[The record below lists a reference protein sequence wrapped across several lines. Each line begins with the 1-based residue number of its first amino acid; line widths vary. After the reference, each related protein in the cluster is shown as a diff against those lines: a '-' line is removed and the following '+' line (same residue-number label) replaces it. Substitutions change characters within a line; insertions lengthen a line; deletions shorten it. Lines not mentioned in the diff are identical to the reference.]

1 MIEFFLIFSGRSGNG
16 SYVGQF
22 GKQTLQHQAVHSGMD
37 ATNTSK
43 SLRFNGRCGIK
54 SKMVSVRFAPS
65 PTGHLHI
72 GAART
77 AIFNWLYARHNKG
90 KFILRIEDTDVARS
104 SEEMTEGILVSLAWL
119 GMDWDEGPIYQSKRL
134 DLYREKAEELVE
146 KGFAYH
152 CFCSPEEI
160 EMRKKEGLAVGKFW
174 EYDRRCLNL
183 PSEEKSQFISEGRTG
198 AIRFLVPETE
208 VHYKDLLHGPISVKC
223 ETIED
228 FVLLRSDGLPTYHL
242 SVVVDDIDLGIT
254 HVIRGDDHISNTPK
268 QILLYRAFGV
278 DPPKFGHQSLILGQ
292 DKKKLSKRH
301 GVTSVLQFRDEGY
314 LPLALFNF
322 LAQMS
327 WAPKEGER
335 IYTMGEMIENFSLDK
350 RSRGNPVF
358 DKDKLDWLNGQVIN
372 QMSADELVF
381 YVRDEL
387 ESFGLWKDDL
397 QVERKVWF
405 HRLLDLIKERRRT
418 KKEFVYSL
426 RPFLSDKFPFEVE
439 GIERY
444 LMDERLPELLPEL
457 EEDFQGVS
465 DFTAENIEKA
475 LRERAEKEGV
485 KAAYFIH
492 ALRMLVLGMKVSPGI
507 FEVLELVG
515 KEKTLQRMRHLGIV
529 KNYVKSS
536 NQ

>member
-1 MIEFFLIFSGRSGNG
+1 
-16 SYVGQF
+16 
-22 GKQTLQHQAVHSGMD
+22 
-37 ATNTSK
+37 
-43 SLRFNGRCGIK
+43 
-54 SKMVSVRFAPS
+54 MVRVRFAPS

-77 AIFNWLYARHNKG
+77 ALFNWLFARHNKG
-90 KFILRIEDTDVARS
+90 KFILRIEDTDVTRS
-104 SEEMTEGILVSLAWL
+104 SQEMSEAILISLAWL
-119 GMDWDEGPIYQSKRL
+119 GMDWDEGPLYQSRRL

-146 KGFAYH
+146 KGLAYH

-160 EMRKKEGLAVGKFW
+160 EMRKKEGLSVGKFW
-174 EYDRRCLNL
+174 EYDRRCLGL
-183 PSEEKSQFISEGRTG
+183 PAAEKSRFISQGRTG

-208 VHYKDLLHGPISVKC
+208 VHYKDLLHGPISVKS

-278 DPPKFGHQSLILGQ
+278 EAPQFAHQSLILGP
-292 DKKKLSKRH
+292 DRKKLSKRH
-301 GVTSVLQFRDEGY
+301 GVTSVLQFREEGY

-327 WAPKEGER
+327 WTPKEGER
-335 IYTMGEMIENFSLDK
+335 IYSMEEMIAEFTLDK

-358 DKDKLDWLNGQVIN
+358 DRDKLDWLNGQVIN
-372 QMSADELVF
+372 RMSAEELAA

-387 ESFGLWKDDL
+387 QRFGLWREDL
-397 QVERKVWF
+397 NVERRVWF
-405 HRLLDLIKERRRT
+405 HKLLDLLKDRRRT

-426 RPFLSDKFPFEVE
+426 RPFLTDKFPFEVE
-439 GIERY
+439 GIEKF
-444 LMDERLPELLPEL
+444 LMDENLPELLPKL
-457 EEDFQGVS
+457 EEDFQKIS
-465 DFTAENIEKA
+465 DFSAANIEQA
-475 LRERAEKEGV
+475 LRARAEKEGV

-492 ALRMLVLGMKVSPGI
+492 ALRMLILGMKVSPGI

-515 KEKTLQRMRHLGIV
+515 RDKTLQRMRHLGVV
-529 KNYVKSS
+529 KNYIASS
-536 NQ
+536 KI

>member
-1 MIEFFLIFSGRSGNG
+1 
-16 SYVGQF
+16 
-22 GKQTLQHQAVHSGMD
+22 
-37 ATNTSK
+37 
-43 SLRFNGRCGIK
+43 
-54 SKMVSVRFAPS
+54 MVRVRFAPS

-77 AIFNWLYARHNKG
+77 ALFNWLFARHNKG
-90 KFILRIEDTDVARS
+90 KFILRIEDTDVTRS
-104 SEEMTEGILVSLAWL
+104 SEEMSEAILISLAWL
-119 GMDWDEGPIYQSKRL
+119 GMDWDEGPIYQSRRL

-146 KGFAYH
+146 KGLAYH

-174 EYDRRCLNL
+174 EYDRRCLGL
-183 PSEEKSQFISEGRTG
+183 PSEEKSRFISQGRTG

-208 VHYKDLLHGPISVKC
+208 VHYKDLLHGLIAVKS

-268 QILLYRAFGV
+268 QILLYRAFGAET
-278 DPPKFGHQSLILGQ
+278 PEFAHQSLILGP
-292 DKKKLSKRH
+292 DRKKLSKRH
-301 GVTSVLQFRDEGY
+301 GVTSILQFREEGY

-322 LAQMS
+322 LGQMS
-327 WAPKEGER
+327 WTPKEGER
-335 IYTMGEMIENFSLDK
+335 IYSMEEMIEKFSLDK

-372 QMSADELVF
+372 RMSAEELAA

-387 ESFGLWKDDL
+387 RRFGLWTEDL
-397 QVERKVWF
+397 NVEREVWF
-405 HRLLDLIKERRRT
+405 HKLLNILKDRRRT

-426 RPFLSDKFPFEVE
+426 RPFLSDDFPFEVA
-439 GIERY
+439 GIEKF
-444 LMDERLPELLPEL
+444 LMDENLPELLPKL
-457 EEDFQGVS
+457 EEDFQKIS
-465 DFTAENIEKA
+465 DFSAANIEKA
-475 LRERAEKEGV
+475 LRARAEKEGV

-492 ALRMLVLGMKVSPGI
+492 ALRMLVLGMMVSPGI

-515 KEKTLQRMRHLGIV
+515 REKTLQRMRHLGVV
-529 KNYVKSS
+529 KNYIGGGHGRI
-536 NQ
+536 

>member
-1 MIEFFLIFSGRSGNG
+1 
-16 SYVGQF
+16 
-22 GKQTLQHQAVHSGMD
+22 
-37 ATNTSK
+37 
-43 SLRFNGRCGIK
+43 
-54 SKMVSVRFAPS
+54 MVRVRFAPS

-77 AIFNWLYARHNKG
+77 AIFNWLYARNNGG

-104 SEEMTEGILVSLAWL
+104 SEEMSEGILISMAWL

-134 DLYREKAEELVE
+134 ELYRERAEELVE

-183 PSEEKSQFISEGRTG
+183 TSEERTEFVADGRTG
-198 AIRFLVPETE
+198 AIRFLVPEIE
-208 VHYKDLLHGPISVKC
+208 IRYKDLLHGEIFVKS

-268 QILLYRAFGV
+268 QILLYRAFGET
-278 DPPKFGHQSLILGQ
+278 PPKFGHQSLILGQ

-327 WAPKEGER
+327 WTPREGER
-335 IYTMGEMIENFSLDK
+335 IYSMEEMVEKFSLDK

-372 QMSADELVF
+372 RMSAEELGV

-387 ESFGLWKDDL
+387 MKFSLWREDL
-397 QVERKVWF
+397 EGERKVWF
-405 HRLLDLIKERRRT
+405 YKLLDLIKERRRT

-439 GIERY
+439 GIEKY
-444 LMDERLPELLPEL
+444 LMDEKLPELLGEL
-457 EEDFQGVS
+457 EEDFEGLE
-465 DFTAENIEKA
+465 DFSAENVEKV
-475 LRERAEKEGV
+475 LRERAEKADV

-515 KEKTLQRMRHLGIV
+515 KEKTLQRMRHLGVV
-529 KNYVKSS
+529 KNYVGSEG
-536 NQ
+536 Q

>member
-1 MIEFFLIFSGRSGNG
+1 
-16 SYVGQF
+16 
-22 GKQTLQHQAVHSGMD
+22 
-37 ATNTSK
+37 
-43 SLRFNGRCGIK
+43 
-54 SKMVSVRFAPS
+54 MVRVRFAPS

-77 AIFNWLYARHNKG
+77 AIFNWLYARNNEG

-104 SEEMTEGILVSLAWL
+104 SGEMSEGILVSLAWL
-119 GMDWDEGPIYQSKRL
+119 GMDWDEGPIYQSRRL

-146 KGFAYH
+146 KGHAYH

-183 PSEEKSQFISEGRTG
+183 SSEGRSQFVADGRTG
-198 AIRFLVPETE
+198 AIRFLVPESE
-208 VHYKDLLHGPISVKC
+208 IHYKDLLHGQISVKSS
-223 ETIED
+223 TIED

-242 SVVVDDIDLGIT
+242 SVVVDDIDMGIT

-268 QILLYRAFGV
+268 QILLYRAFGEQ
-278 DPPKFGHQSLILGQ
+278 PPKFGHQSLILGQ

-301 GVTSVLQFRDEGY
+301 GVTSILQFRDEGY

-327 WAPKEGER
+327 WTPKEEGER
-335 IYTMGEMIENFSLDK
+335 VYSMEEMIAKFSLDK

-372 QMSADELVF
+372 QMGAEELVA

-387 ESFGLWKDDL
+387 AKFKLWRDDL
-397 QVERKVWF
+397 DVERKVWF
-405 HRLLDLIKERRRT
+405 HKLLELIKERRRT

-426 RPFLSDKFPFEVE
+426 RPFLSDEFPFEVE
-439 GIERY
+439 GIEKY
-444 LMDERLPELLPEL
+444 LLDERLPELLAEL
-457 EEDFQGVS
+457 EEDFQGLS
-465 DFTAENIEKA
+465 DFSAEDIERV
-475 LRERAEKEGV
+475 LRERAEKAGV

-515 KEKTLQRMRHLGIV
+515 REKTLQRMRHLGIV
-529 KNYVKSS
+529 KNYVRSS
-536 NQ
+536 GK

>member
-1 MIEFFLIFSGRSGNG
+1 
-16 SYVGQF
+16 
-22 GKQTLQHQAVHSGMD
+22 
-37 ATNTSK
+37 
-43 SLRFNGRCGIK
+43 
-54 SKMVSVRFAPS
+54 MVRVRFAPS

-77 AIFNWLYARHNKG
+77 AIFNWLYARHNEG
-90 KFILRIEDTDVARS
+90 KFILRIEDTDMERS
-104 SEEMTEGILVSLAWL
+104 SEQMSEGILISLAWM

-134 DLYREKAEELVE
+134 DLYREKAKELVE
-146 KGFAYH
+146 KGLAYH
-152 CFCSPEEI
+152 CFCSPDEI
-160 EMRKKEGLAVGKFW
+160 ELRKKEGKAVGKFW

-183 PSEEKSQFISEGRTG
+183 SSEERAEFISDGRSG
-198 AIRFLVPETE
+198 AIRFLVPEAE
-208 VHYKDLLHGPISVKC
+208 IRYKDLLHGEISVKSS
-223 ETIED
+223 TIED

-242 SVVVDDIDLGIT
+242 TVVVDDIDMGIT

-268 QILLYRAFGV
+268 QILLYRAFGET
-278 DPPKFGHQSLILGQ
+278 PPKFGHQSLILGE

-327 WAPKEGER
+327 WTPKEGER
-335 IYTMGEMIENFSLDK
+335 IYSMEEMVEKFSLDK

-372 QMSADELVF
+372 EMGADELVV

-387 ESFGLWKDDL
+387 MKFGLWSDDL
-397 QVERKVWF
+397 AEDEGRKVWF

-426 RPFLSDKFPFEVE
+426 RPFLSNQFPFEVE
-439 GIERY
+439 GIEKY
-444 LMDERLPELLPEL
+444 LMDERLPELLGEL
-457 EEDFQGVS
+457 EEDFKGVEEFS
-465 DFTAENIEKA
+465 AENIERV
-475 LRERAEKEGV
+475 LRERAEKAGV

-515 KEKTLQRMRHLGIV
+515 KETTLQRMRHLGVV
-529 KNYVKSS
+529 KNYLE
-536 NQ
+536 